1 MKLLTKAIRAKLPQ
15 LYAQDND
22 PDPVVW
28 VMFFCPWNQWT
39 WLATEGSGDAYARP
53 GSQPTRPT
61 TTEETEALCQLW
73 MDTKERELPFCVS
86 GRALGGPMGTIYV
99 LEDFRFFGYVHGQY
113 DELGYFSLREM
124 KSVHGPGIWSALSIE
139 RDIHFTSAPLSKV
152 LANHTKT
159 HGWTPTWTPR
169 EEANGD

>member
-15 LYAQDND
+15 LYSQDNE

-28 VMFFCPWNQWT
+28 LKLFCPWGNWT
-39 WLATEGSGDAYARP
+39 WLATEGSGVAYGQQ
-53 GSQPTRPT
+53 GSSPPISPEPEQL
-61 TTEETEALCQLW
+61 ETLCQLW
-73 MDTKERELPFCVS
+73 QVTLTQPLPFSAKGGV
-86 GRALGGPMGTIYV
+86 LGGLPAVTYT
-99 LEDFRFFGYVHGQY
+99 LEDFRFFGYVHGMV

-139 RDIHFTSAPLSKV
+139 RDIHFTPAPLSEV
-152 LANHTKT
+152 LARHTKT

-169 EEANGD
+169 EESNDE